1 MTSDNDIILTEV
13 KRMLEIEQETTEF
26 DIDIT
31 SHVNSAFFSL
41 FEIGVGPSTP
51 FYIDTST
58 TWDEFE
64 TIIPKS
70 IILDYLYLKTKMIFD
85 PPASSSAID
94 AFKDRL
100 SELEFRMN
108 IYTDNGGG
116 DVSG

>member
-1 MTSDNDIILTEV
+1 MTSDSDIILTEV
-13 KRMLEIEQETTEF
+13 KRMLEIEQESTEF

-31 SHVNSAFFSL
+31 SHVNSAFFGL

-51 FYIDTST
+51 FYIDAST
-58 TWDEFE
+58 TWGEFE

-70 IILDYLYLKTKMIFD
+70 IILDYLYLKTKMVFD
-85 PPASSSAID
+85 PPASSSVID

-116 DVSG
+116 NVSG

>member
-1 MTSDNDIILTEV
+1 MIDDDDIILTEV

-26 DIDIT
+26 DIDII

-41 FEIGVGPSTP
+41 SEIGVGPAIP
-51 FYIDTST
+51 FYIDSFT
-58 TWDEFE
+58 TWDEFK
-64 TIIPKS
+64 TSIPKS
-70 IILDYLYLKTKMIFD
+70 IILDYLYLKTKMVFD
-85 PPASSSAID
+85 PPTSSSVID
-94 AFKDRL
+94 AFKERL